1 MFFKSAEGKMP
12 SSGSNSILYTPGVE
26 QFPAHSEPDSEKKP
40 GSGHEAYVPKQTN
53 TVSNHTPYAAIHK
66 NQGLTPKPWKEPT
79 HPILGGLFN
88 RAGPSPAAVLESKNE
103 EAGNNWDFAN
113 PFGHRKGSPG
123 LGIGVGNKFDDTGA
137 VFVNGGLLR
146 QERDGSTTPIPPSEL
161 PEEARLRLGSDSRLL
176 KPPFIMPA
184 SPTDGL
190 Q

>member
-40 GSGHEAYVPKQTN
+40 GSGHEAYAPKQTN
-53 TVSNHTPYAAIHK
+53 TVSNHTPYASIHK

-88 RAGPSPAAVLESKNE
+88 RAGQPPAVVSASKSLDEDRNWVFTNPLGPRRDDPNRRRVSPILESDKGVVNLNE
-103 EAGNNWDFAN
+103 A
-113 PFGHRKGSPG
+113 
-123 LGIGVGNKFDDTGA
+123 
-137 VFVNGGLLR
+137 LLR

-161 PEEARLRLGSDSRLL
+161 TERGKLRLGSYSSLL